1 MNIFELHEDPIQC
14 SIMHCDKH
22 VVKMPT
28 EYAQMLSTAHRLI
41 DGEMYI
47 GKSKTGRNVKRWKL
61 NDDRENNIFLAAH
74 TKHPDTV
81 WVMET
86 KSNYMKLFNL
96 YKALLEEYT
105 YRYGKIHGSS
115 KPMKWLQRPP
125 NNIKDSGLT
134 SLPHC
139 MPEYCKTNNV
149 ISAYKN
155 YYIKEKVRFATW
167 KNRSVPLWFQKKE
180 IMI

>member
-115 KPMKWLQRPP
+115 RPALWLQKAPR
-125 NNIKDSGLT
+125 NIPDIGLT
-134 SLPHC
+134 EMPQC
-139 MPEYCKTNNV
+139 MPEECKTDNV
-149 ISAYKN
+149 IEAYHN
-155 YYIKEKVRFATW
+155 YYRMYKRGFANW
-167 KNRSVPLWFQKKE
+167 KNRETPAWWR
-180 IMI
+180 

>member
-14 SIMHCDKH
+14 AIMHCDKH

-41 DGEMYI
+41 DGEMYV
-47 GKSKTGRNVKRWKL
+47 GKSKTGRNVKRWRL
-61 NDDRENNIFLAAH
+61 DDDRENNIFLAAH

-96 YKALLEEYT
+96 YKAVLEEYT
-105 YRYGKIHGSS
+105 YRYGKIHA
-115 KPMKWLQRPP
+115 L
-125 NNIKDSGLT
+125 
-134 SLPHC
+134 
-139 MPEYCKTNNV
+139 
-149 ISAYKN
+149 
-155 YYIKEKVRFATW
+155 
-167 KNRSVPLWFQKKE
+167 NR
-180 IMI
+180 